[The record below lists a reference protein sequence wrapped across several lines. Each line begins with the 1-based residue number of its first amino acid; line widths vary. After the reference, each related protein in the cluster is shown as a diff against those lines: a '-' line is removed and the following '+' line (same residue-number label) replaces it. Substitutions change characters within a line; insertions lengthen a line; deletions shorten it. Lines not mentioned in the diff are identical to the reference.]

1 MATHSST
8 TPQSLSIEHRTI
20 SPEAASLFGE
30 ATLEFLRHGRG
41 TMGVLDQALQFDP
54 GLMSAHALQ
63 GFGILFLAKP
73 ELTPMVEIALA
84 KAMQAQKARGSTS
97 FESTL
102 ISALNSASKGHW
114 RAAATELEALT
125 GTPDAN
131 ILALKLA
138 HQLRFMSGDAKG
150 MLEATS
156 RYAQLHPDSPGYAF
170 ALGCHA
176 FAFEELGNYVE
187 AEQIGCFAA
196 EREPHDSWG
205 GHAVAH
211 VYEMTGRNQ
220 TGKHWIDQRRHFW
233 KDCNNFG
240 FHIEWHYALFMLE
253 AGEFDSVL
261 NHYDSAVRHEHTDD
275 FRDFSNAASM
285 LQRLEHAG
293 VDVGQRWQELA
304 GQARARVRDQHLV
317 FASLHHILALIA
329 THDLVGANE
338 LVENLAVLASGT
350 NHDQAEAAR
359 TIGLPLAQYLYD
371 AAFRPEAKT
380 ADRVALAELL
390 PRAGGSFAQRD
401 VFLRTLIVDAV
412 RAKDA
417 SAATALVEMR
427 ARVKSEDLSLQI
439 AIQRAQS

>member
-1 MATHSST
+1 MT
-8 TPQSLSIEHRTI
+8 
-20 SPEAASLFGE
+20 
-30 ATLEFLRHGRG
+30 
-41 TMGVLDQALQFDP
+41 VLDQALQQDS
-54 GLMSAHALQ
+54 GLISAHALQ
-63 GFGILFLAKP
+63 GFGVLFLAKP

-84 KAMQAQKARGSTS
+84 KAEQTLEVRGSTT

-102 ISALNSASKGHW
+102 VTALRHALAGHW
-114 RAAATELEALT
+114 RAAAAQLEALT

-131 ILALKLA
+131 ILSLKLA

-176 FAFEELGNYVE
+176 FAFEEAGNYVE

-196 EREPHDSWG
+196 EREPHDCWG

-253 AGEFDSVL
+253 AGEFESVL
-261 NHYDSAVRHEHTDD
+261 RHYDAAVRNEQTDD

-285 LQRLEHAG
+285 LQRLELAG
-293 VDVGQRWQELA
+293 VTVGNRWQELA
-304 GQARARVRDQHLV
+304 NLALVRVKDQHLV
-317 FASLHHILALIA
+317 FASLHHMLALVA
-329 THDLVGANE
+329 TNDLVGANQ
-338 LVENLAVLASGT
+338 LVESLEAMANGAH
-350 NHDQAEAAR
+350 HDQSEAAR
-359 TIGLPLAQYLYD
+359 TIGLPLGQHLYN
-371 AAFRPEAKT
+371 AAFRPEAEA
-380 ADRVALAELL
+380 ADRVALAERL

-412 RAKDA
+412 RAQN
-417 SAATALVEMR
+417 SQAAIKLTEMR
-427 ARVKSEDLSLQI
+427 ARMKSEDLSLQI